1 MREKDIEMLIA
12 NMAAAGCSDADV
24 DKVRCMH
31 EVGMD
36 AEIIRCLK
44 GCRCALLDEL
54 HEKQRNVDMMDKLIR
69 SAGSLISSGAGK

>member
-31 EVGMD
+31 AAGMH
-36 AEIIRCLK
+36 AEIVRCLR
-44 GCRCALLDEL
+44 GCRCTLLDEL

-69 SAGSLISSGAGK
+69 SAGSLISSGASK